1 MPGIATGSSKAT
13 TRDCGQSGKRR
24 QNSQTICV
32 SFPSFYIYAD
42 FSTLDLCI
50 RHVRVLKYLYMFAD
64 QRRSTSVWCLILK
77 GGVYSPWSWRQQPQ
91 VVRPEETSSN
101 VRHMIH
107 SLKMDRP
114 IFCVSGSGATAS
126 ASERAFGE
134 VDGRCCS
141 AQDEGELTASILL
154 SGTVELAVF
163 ILVAAFQRNDSS
175 TFVRVDFHRNVANC
189 AHLSALTVSCGLP
202 CH

>member
-1 MPGIATGSSKAT
+1 MVSRVSE
-13 TRDCGQSGKRR
+13 GKLP
-24 QNSQTICV
+24 NHLCF
-32 SFPSFYIYAD
+32 FPSFYIYAY

-114 IFCVSGSGATAS
+114 IFVSRGVEPLLRHLKEP
-126 ASERAFGE
+126 SEK
-134 VDGRCCS
+134 
-141 AQDEGELTASILL
+141 
-154 SGTVELAVF
+154 
-163 ILVAAFQRNDSS
+163 
-175 TFVRVDFHRNVANC
+175 
-189 AHLSALTVSCGLP
+189 
-202 CH
+202 